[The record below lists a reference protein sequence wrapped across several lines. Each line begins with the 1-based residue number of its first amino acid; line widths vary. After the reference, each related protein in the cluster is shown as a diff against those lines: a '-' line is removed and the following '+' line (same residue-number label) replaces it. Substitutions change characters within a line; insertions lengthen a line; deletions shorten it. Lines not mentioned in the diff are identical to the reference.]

1 MLSLN
6 AVTLSFKSK
15 SLPHQ
20 VCKKLVTQVD
30 QTLFSFHFLK
40 QNIIPSFSLPIYNPS
55 KLFVHPSPTYLQV
68 VTLFSFTFYL
78 PSGLEGLPGHIV
90 IVLLSQREN
99 GRQERLITLT
109 IEGQSISQVST
120 KQKQKYLKKNAT
132 PVTSCSTS
140 QLCLPLFL
148 CLSSCHNF
156 QSLKTPTH
164 FVKLELRRSSSKH
177 RLVGIRSLYVI
188 SGMWGNSTGKQTRLF
203 SSSLSLSLYTE
214 TVAKLKFTSLIPPF
228 LIFPSFFTATASTKL
243 YQIDLS
249 LIFPSS
255 VCTVG

>member
-20 VCKKLVTQVD
+20 VCKKLVTQVN

-109 IEGQSISQVST
+109 IGGQSISQVST
-120 KQKQKYLKKNAT
+120 KQKQKYLKK
-132 PVTSCSTS
+132 
-140 QLCLPLFL
+140 
-148 CLSSCHNF
+148 
-156 QSLKTPTH
+156 KTPLLSLLAPH
-164 FVKLELRRSSSKH
+164 PNCVSLCFSVSRVVIISNLLKLQHISSSWNYAVH
-177 RLVGIRSLYVI
+177 HQNIAL
-188 SGMWGNSTGKQTRLF
+188 SGLDHFM
-203 SSSLSLSLYTE
+203 
-214 TVAKLKFTSLIPPF
+214 
-228 LIFPSFFTATASTKL
+228 
-243 YQIDLS
+243 
-249 LIFPSS
+249 
-255 VCTVG
+255 